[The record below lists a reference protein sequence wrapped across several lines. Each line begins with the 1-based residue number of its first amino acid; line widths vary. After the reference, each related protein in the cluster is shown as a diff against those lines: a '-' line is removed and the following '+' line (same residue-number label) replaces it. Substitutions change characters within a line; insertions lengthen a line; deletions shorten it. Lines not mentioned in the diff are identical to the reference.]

1 MVIIKKERINLK
13 KQVKRIAL
21 AVISLTLLFTST
33 AMAADLSGWALGE
46 YQSANES
53 GLVSY
58 NVVSKNLKA
67 NITREELCELVMN
80 LYRKL
85 THEEMYIPQQNP
97 FYDTNNVAVAQAYCY
112 GIVNGTGDGS
122 FDPERLV
129 TRQEMAKMLVS
140 TLAAS
145 EVNFVL
151 SDGSDTSAIS
161 TFSDS
166 YQISDWA
173 QTSVL
178 TVLNNSLM
186 NGTDALTFDPL
197 GSTTREQAIASVNR
211 TYNTYKTDN
220 YSIELPTIIIP
231 QNNGEVE
238 DGDFNVEWTSIS
250 TAQTYRVI
258 IKDASSRVVYD
269 EVVNSTTSKI
279 KKGTLK
285 GTNQYSLTVGAVLA
299 DGSEVYSMPVDFTY
313 RKASESQYLASSPL
327 AQAILNT
334 ADQYTGVPYVWGGTT
349 PKGFDCSGFVQYVYS
364 KNGISLSRTTYT
376 QCVEGTYV
384 SRESLQPGDLVFF
397 GSAAAP
403 NHVGIY
409 VGDDTYIHAPRTG
422 DVVKYAS
429 LEYRKDFC
437 YGRRIIN

>member
-1 MVIIKKERINLK
+1 MKERINLK
-13 KQVKRIAL
+13 KQVKKIAL
-21 AVISLTLLFTST
+21 FVISLTALFTST

-58 NVVSKNLKA
+58 NVVSKNLKD

-85 THEEMYIPQQNP
+85 TNEDLFKPNGSP
-97 FYDTNNVAVAQAYCY
+97 FVDTNNESVTQAYLY
-112 GIVNGTGDGS
+112 GIVSGTGDGT
-122 FDPERLV
+122 FDPQRLV

-145 EVNFVL
+145 EVDFKL
-151 SDGSDTSAIS
+151 SDGSNTSVI
-161 TFSDS
+161 DS
-166 YQISDWA
+166 FADGYKVSDWA
-173 QTSVL
+173 KVPLL
-178 TVLNNSLM
+178 TALENSLM
-186 NGTDALTFDPL
+186 NGIDPQTLDPL

-211 TYNTYKTDN
+211 FYKAFKTDE
-220 YSIELPTIIIP
+220 YSVELPTIVIP

-238 DGDFNVEWTSIS
+238 DGDFNVEWTPIS
-250 TAQTYRVI
+250 TAQSYRII
-258 IKDASSRVVYD
+258 IKDASSRVVY
-269 EVVNSTTSKI
+269 ENVVDATNTTI
-279 KKGTLK
+279 TKGTLK

-313 RKASESQYLASSPL
+313 KKASTTQYLASNPV
-327 AQAILNT
+327 AQAILIA
-334 ADQYTGVPYVWGGTT
+334 ADTYLGVPYVWGGTT

-364 KNGISLSRTTYT
+364 KCGISLSRTTYT

-384 SRESLQPGDLVFF
+384 SKESLQPGDLVFF

-409 VGDDTYIHAPRTG
+409 VGNNTYIHAPRTG